1 MSGSLVP
8 LLVLAFPLALAPLAA
23 LPAVRGRAL
32 WLLPLAPLPAFVL
45 ALAGGEVAGR
55 TDFLLLGTV
64 LATDGIARPFLGFA
78 ALLWALAGL
87 FAAVSMAGD
96 RRVPVF
102 TGFWC
107 LTLAGNLGVFLARD
121 VATFYVAFAAVSLA
135 AYVLVVHEGT
145 ERVLRAGRVYLV
157 LTLVGET
164 CLLAGLLIGVAGA
177 PGLLIEDV
185 RAGIAASPLRDLAV
199 ALLVVGFGLKAGLMP
214 LHVWLPLAHP
224 AAPVPASA
232 VLSGAIVKAG
242 VFGLIAFLP
251 AGLPGW
257 GGGLMAAGLAGA
269 FLGALLGLAQRDG
282 KAVLA
287 YSTVSQMGL
296 VIALIGAGVAGG
308 NPVPA
313 FGAAALY
320 CVHHGLAK
328 GALFLAVGVAG
339 AAGGRHRAWVLAVTG
354 LAALSVAGLPLT
366 GGAVAKAAM
375 KDAVGV
381 PWAVEAVTLSAVGT
395 ALVLGRFLLLL
406 GAKAAGG
413 GAPPAGLAGPWLVLV
428 GAALAVPWVLL
439 PRLSGVEPGYL
450 LGGAVWSGLW
460 PLGVAA
466 VMGALALRVRWP
478 VPAVPEGDVVVWLE
492 RGVAALGRAGGRA
505 GAAVAGVVPGWPE
518 GVRVPG
524 PWRLEAA
531 LQRWAVAG
539 PLLVA
544 LALAVLVGLVVC

>member
-1 MSGSLVP
+1 VSGSLLP
-8 LLVLAFPLALAPLAA
+8 LLVLAFPLALAAIAA
-23 LPAVRGRAL
+23 LPAVRDRAL
-32 WLLPLAPLPAFVL
+32 WLLPLAPLPAL
-45 ALAGGEVAGR
+45 ALATAGGQVAGW
-55 TDFLLLGTV
+55 TDFLLLGTA
-64 LATDGIARPFLGFA
+64 LGTDGLTRPFLGFRGA
-78 ALLWALAGL
+78 SLGARRGY
-87 FAAVSMAGD
+87 AAVSMAPD

-102 TGFWC
+102 AGFWC
-107 LTLAGNLGVFLARD
+107 LTLAGNLGVFPRAGRRDLLRRVRGGLARGLR
-121 VATFYVAFAAVSLA
+121 ARGARR
-135 AYVLVVHEGT
+135 H

-157 LTLVGET
+157 LTLLGET

-185 RAGIAASPLRDLAV
+185 RAGIAVSPLRDLAV

-251 AGLPGW
+251 AGLSGW
-257 GGGLMAAGLAGA
+257 GGGLMVAGLAGA
-269 FLGALLGLAQRDG
+269 FLGALLGVTQRDG

-313 FGAAALY
+313 FGTAALY

-354 LAALSVAGLPLT
+354 LAALSVAGLPVT

-375 KDAVGV
+375 KDAVAV

-439 PRLSGVEPGYL
+439 PRLSPVEPSYL
-450 LGGAVWSGLW
+450 LGGAVWSGVW

-466 VMGALALRVRWP
+466 VMGMVVWRVRP
-478 VPAVPEGDVVVWLE
+478 RVPAVPEGTW
-492 RGVAALGRAGGRA
+492 
-505 GAAVAGVVPGWPE
+505 
-518 GVRVPG
+518 
-524 PWRLEAA
+524 
-531 LQRWAVAG
+531 
-539 PLLVA
+539 
-544 LALAVLVGLVVC
+544 